1 MSTSTV
7 DLTQDP
13 HDHSG
18 HGHGEGHGEVHD
30 EHHQHH
36 FTTMEQQFDTSKI
49 GMWLFL
55 ATEVLLFGGL
65 FVGFGMMQAR
75 FPEQFK
81 EAHEHLQRPLG
92 ALNTVVLLFSSW
104 TMVMGVLS
112 ARTNQRKKL
121 VIYLMLTIF
130 CACIFLGVKYFEYSH
145 KFEEGL
151 LPGHFYTHHGDRIPV
166 KDGANGY
173 ATFFS
178 FYFMMTGLHGI
189 HIVVGIA
196 LLAWIAVRGNRGE
209 FNSSYYTPV
218 DLVGL
223 YWHLVDLIWIYLFP
237 LYYLIS

>member
-1 MSTSTV
+1 MSSSTV
-7 DLTQDP
+7 DIHPHGPHGDDHAHDP
-13 HDHSG
+13 HQ
-18 HGHGEGHGEVHD
+18 
-30 EHHQHH
+30 QHH

-65 FVGFGMMQAR
+65 FVGFGLMQSR
-75 FPEQFK
+75 YPREFV

-121 VIYLMLTIF
+121 VVYLLLTIF

-151 LPGHFYTHHGDRIPV
+151 LPGHFYTHHGDKIATV
-166 KDGANGY
+166 KDANGNAANGY

-189 HIVVGIA
+189 HILVGIG

>member
-1 MSTSTV
+1 MSTSTA
-7 DLTQDP
+7 DLHENP
-13 HDHSG
+13 HDGHGGDDG
-18 HGHGEGHGEVHD
+18 HGHD
-30 EHHQHH
+30 NPHHQHH

-49 GMWLFL
+49 GMWIFL

-65 FVGFGMMQAR
+65 FVGFGLMQAR
-75 FPEQFK
+75 FPQEFK

-121 VIYLMLTIF
+121 VVYLLLTIF

-151 LPGHFYTHHGDRIPV
+151 LPGHYYWHHGDKIP
-166 KDGANGY
+166 GSHGY

-189 HIVVGIA
+189 HIAVGIV

-209 FNSSYYTPV
+209 FSSSYYTPV

-237 LYYLIS
+237 LYYLIT

>member
-13 HDHSG
+13 HDP
-18 HGHGEGHGEVHD
+18 HGHGEHPD
-30 EHHQHH
+30 DPHHQHH

-121 VIYLMLTIF
+121 VIYLMITIL
-130 CACIFLGVKYFEYSH
+130 CAFIFLGVKYFEYSH

-151 LPGHFYTHHGDRIPV
+151 LPGHFYTHHGDKIPP

-189 HIVVGIA
+189 HILVGIG

>member
-7 DLTQDP
+7 DLHQDP
-13 HDHSG
+13 LAHPDGHQEHDPNQ
-18 HGHGEGHGEVHD
+18 
-30 EHHQHH
+30 QHH

-75 FPEQFK
+75 FPEIFK

-92 ALNTVVLLFSSW
+92 ALNTVVLLISSW
-104 TMVMGVLS
+104 TMVMAVLS

-121 VIYLMLTIF
+121 VIFLVLTIC
-130 CACIFLGVKYFEYSH
+130 CALIFLGVKYVEYSH

-151 LPGHFYTHHGDRIPV
+151 LPGHYYSHHGDRIPIV
-166 KDGANGY
+166 NGANGY

-178 FYFMMTGLHGI
+178 FYFMMTGLHAI
-189 HIVVGIA
+189 HIIVGIA
-196 LLAWIAVRGNRGE
+196 LLAWIAVRANDGE
-209 FNSSYYTPV
+209 FSTKYYTPV

-223 YWHLVDLIWIYLFP
+223 YWHLVDLIWIYLFT